1 MPNETKSQPRP
12 SRPRTSHPQ
21 PHRRP
26 TMYAVRGGMDDIS
39 ARCGASVSG
48 TSEERGDA
56 SRRDATT
63 AMARFLPH
71 ATDRVGDPHLPGG
84 RSKRFIP
91 GRVLF
96 RIRPGSIGIHTRSS
110 RNGTTL
116 APVNVHDVHLMARP
130 PTGTAGASGGGGTC
144 SETPETDWFW
154 GTGPPASVDPVPLLP
169 DQEAPK
175 QGLGG
180 PSNLWGGSGFPS
192 SQRPARGAVPSPQVS
207 LHGQLFPGMMNGSR
221 HTTPQYEARRENGRS
236 LAGPGLEQQLPRGPG
251 LAPYHEAPF
260 LAVELP

>member
-56 SRRDATT
+56 SRRDATA

-91 GRVLF
+91 GRPCFV
-96 RIRPGSIGIHTRSS
+96 SA
-110 RNGTTL
+110 L
-116 APVNVHDVHLMARP
+116 APSGSTPGARETVRHWHQSTSTTSISWPARRQAP
-130 PTGTAGASGGGGTC
+130 PGHQEVAELVQKHQKLTGSGA
-144 SETPETDWFW
+144 
-154 GTGPPASVDPVPLLP
+154 PALQQVSTRFPCCQTKRLP
-169 DQEAPK
+169 NKD
-175 QGLGG
+175 LGG
-180 PSNLWGGSGFPS
+180 HPICGVE
-192 SQRPARGAVPSPQVS
+192 AASPQLRGRPEVLC
-207 LHGQLFPGMMNGSR
+207 LHPKSHCMDSFSR
-221 HTTPQYEARRENGRS
+221 A
-236 LAGPGLEQQLPRGPG
+236 
-251 LAPYHEAPF
+251 
-260 LAVELP
+260 